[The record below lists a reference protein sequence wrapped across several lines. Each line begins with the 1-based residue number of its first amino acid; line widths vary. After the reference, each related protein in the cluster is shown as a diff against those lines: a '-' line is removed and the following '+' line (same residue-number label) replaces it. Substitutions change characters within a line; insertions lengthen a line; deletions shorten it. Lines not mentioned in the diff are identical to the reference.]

1 MSHII
6 LDNVTVRYSIFDAS
20 SRSLKRSL
28 VAGTVG
34 GNLSKSQSKTTQVT
48 ALSGITVALKKGDR
62 LGVFGHNGSG
72 KTTLLKV
79 LAGIYPPSEGS
90 INVEGT
96 IGSFID
102 IAAGVDN
109 DLNGYDIITLRGLV
123 MGRSYKEIEAQRAEI
138 ITFSGLGDFIA
149 MPIRTYSSGMWA
161 RLAFAI
167 ATAFHSDIILLDEW
181 LSVGDGEFAKK
192 AEQRLQSVVAE
203 AAILVVASHTI
214 DLLKTHCNIIMHLDK
229 GHVAKI
235 EHFS

>member
-1 MSHII
+1 MSQII
-6 LDNVTVRYSIFDAS
+6 LDDVTVRYSIFDAS

-28 VAGTVG
+28 VAGAVG
-34 GNLSKSQSKTTQVT
+34 GNLSKTSSRATQVT
-48 ALSGITVALKKGDR
+48 ALSGITLALKKGDR
-62 LGVFGHNGSG
+62 LGVYGHNGSG

-79 LAGIYPPSEGS
+79 LAGIYPPSEGR
-90 INVEGT
+90 ITIEGT

-123 MGRSYKEIEAQRAEI
+123 MGRSYTEIEAQRAEI
-138 ITFSGLGDFIA
+138 IAFSGLGDFIA

-192 AEQRLQSVVAE
+192 AELRLQSVIAE
-203 AAILVVASHTI
+203 AAILVVASHTM
-214 DLLKTHCNIIMHLDK
+214 DLLKTHCNIIMYLDK
-229 GHVAKI
+229 GHVANI
-235 EHFS
+235 ERFS